1 MTIRRMVAGIGAA
14 ALVMAGTAQQAQ
26 AAPPERP
33 PRPAPSANPSANP
46 PKAGDGGRGTF
57 RRGTVRTG
65 LPHESKLR
73 RPRTARAD
81 GEPTL
86 KVKVLDRDGS
96 TPTTER
102 NSRLYIWP
110 LDGSM
115 PFGFDVE
122 NGHAEGS
129 LPKGDHIVYTKIYD
143 RRADGRASTT
153 LIYLPKVSVTGDLSL
168 TLDGRRTRPARV
180 TADRA
185 DAAARSTAVLISQ
198 RVGADVR
205 GMTIADGDEVHVSPA
220 APGGDL
226 GYHVQARLTRNG
238 QEQGSPYVYNIA
250 SRAQGIPA
258 DPSVR
263 VRAGDLAAVRTR
275 YTAQGRPGCTGTH
288 AAVDWGIGTEVGLY
302 ESPGR
307 VPAERTE
314 YYSPDVAWNLD
325 AAVTTPD
332 CSFEEYDL
340 QFRTGERF
348 RAGTHAMSWHT
359 APQGP
364 AAGRFVA
371 DRDGQNLVEV
381 PVLTSWDAD
390 GPLGVSATTGDTTV
404 RNAAG
409 EVVATST
416 IPGLLDGWEPA
427 RPGPHTVTV
436 DGRRAASWS
445 DLGIRQHIAW
455 NVTVTDPK
463 ADVPLPVI
471 RYRTD
476 LDASNRARPGSTQVL
491 SLVPDGPLGRAGA
504 APSLWTSA
512 DDGKSWRPVALTA
525 HDDGWRASFPN
536 PPSGH
541 VSLRV
546 RVPGVVD
553 QTVIRAYGVG

>member
-1 MTIRRMVAGIGAA
+1 MNIRRTVAGVGAA
-14 ALVMAGTAQQAQ
+14 ALVAAGTAQQAQ
-26 AAPPERP
+26 AAPPRRA
-33 PRPAPSANPSANP
+33 PRPAPSKTASATP
-46 PKAGDGGRGTF
+46 PKAGDAGRGTF

-65 LPHESKLR
+65 PADESRLR
-73 RPRTARAD
+73 RPRAARAD
-81 GEPTL
+81 GERTL
-86 KVKVLDRDGS
+86 KVDVLDRDGS
-96 TPTTER
+96 APATER
-102 NSRLYIWP
+102 NSRLYVWP

-129 LPKGDHIVYTKIYD
+129 LPEGDYIVYTKIYD
-143 RRADGRASTT
+143 EGADGRTSTT

-185 DAAARSTAVLISQ
+185 DAAARTTAVLISQ

-205 GMTIADGDEVHVSPA
+205 GMTVADGDEVYVSPA

-238 QEQGSPYVYNIA
+238 QEQGSPYVYNVA
-250 SRAQGIPA
+250 SSAQGIPA

-275 YTAQGRPGCTGTH
+275 YTAQGKPGCVGTH
-288 AAVDWGIGTEVGLY
+288 AGVDWGVGIEVGLY

-307 VPAERTE
+307 TPAERTE
-314 YYSPDVAWNLD
+314 YYSPGVNWNLD
-325 AAVTTPD
+325 AAATTPD

-340 QFRTGERF
+340 QFRRGERF

-364 AAGRFVA
+364 VAGRFVA
-371 DRDGQNLVEV
+371 DLDGQNRVEV
-381 PVLTSWDAD
+381 PVLASWDAD
-390 GPLGVSATTGDTTV
+390 GPLGVSAATGGTTV

-409 EVVATST
+409 ETVATSNV
-416 IPGLLDGWEPA
+416 PGVLDGWEPA

-436 DGRRAASWS
+436 DSRRTASWS
-445 DLGIRQHIAW
+445 DLAVRQHIAW
-455 NVTVTDPK
+455 DVTVTDPK

-476 LDASNRARPGSTQVL
+476 LDANNRARPGSTQVL
-491 SLVPDGPLGRAGA
+491 SLVPDGPLGRTGA

-512 DDGKSWRPVALTA
+512 DDGRSWRQVALTA
-525 HDDGWRASFPN
+525 HGTGWRASFPN